1 MFRKENFLR
10 YQKFCTFSYPFTSPG
25 DSMEL
30 IGAMHEHI
38 SPSHKRY
45 VEQRICD
52 RYWFCV
58 SLFFGMT
65 FKQLLWQT

>member
-52 RYWFCV
+52 RY
-58 SLFFGMT
+58 
-65 FKQLLWQT
+65 